1 MKFSILICTSFLFS
15 IQLLYAQDSL
25 INTITTDVVVRNYP
39 LNKIFPDSIYGMNIV
54 AGKKM
59 EVLFLNVRDMDL
71 STNNYRQVFRKT
83 PGIFVS
89 DHDASGLQTSIST
102 RGLSANRSWEF
113 NMRQN
118 GYDIAADPSG
128 YPEAYYSPT
137 LDAVASIE
145 VYRGSSALQYG
156 SQFGGMINYQLKDQI
171 GERPLTY
178 EGSHTAGS
186 FGLFN
191 SFNAIGGKQGAWTY
205 YGFMH
210 HRQSQGFR
218 ANSQYFTNTYFGK
231 LGYAWKQGKITLE
244 YTNSSYL
251 NQQAGG
257 LHDTMA
263 RQQADTSLRSRNW
276 FELPW
281 KMASLQLNH
290 AFNNGLKIHATL
302 NYLHGNRNSVGYM
315 KAINVADTFNT
326 AIGSY
331 NLRDV
336 DRDIYHTISSEIR
349 LSKSYKLGGK
359 SQVINAGIRYCMS
372 SINRLQ
378 KGIGTG
384 GSDFDLSVT
393 ADNSGQVYQRD
404 LDLQTQNTAI
414 FMENL
419 FSIGKKISIIPG
431 FRAESLQSSME
442 GRTNQVQQG
451 YLPDLSADRLIL
463 LGGLSTRYGFIKKN
477 NLNATLYANANQN
490 YRPVMYSELLPSS
503 TTEVVDANMKDVT
516 GYSSE
521 LGIKGNY
528 VVRKTVFTYDVN
540 AFYIRYNNKVG
551 TLQVNGNPFKTN
563 IGDLETKGLEF
574 YTEVSFLNPFSKAY
588 TEQLSFYVS
597 GTLQDARYKRWDNP
611 SIAGNEITSIVGKKA
626 EYAPSEIIRAGFEYK
641 LGIFSVNYQF
651 QYTSSCFTDA
661 SNTIEPNATATIG
674 RLPAY
679 RMHDLGMNVQLF
691 ENYQFKAGVNNLF
704 NEISLIRRVGG
715 YPGPGVL
722 TNQGRSIYFT
732 LSIKI

>member
-1 MKFSILICTSFLFS
+1 MRFSILICTSFLLS

-25 INTITTDVVVRNYP
+25 INAITTDVIVRNYP

-210 HRQSQGFR
+210 HRQAQGFR

-244 YTNSSYL
+244 YTNSYYL

-281 KMASLQLNH
+281 KMASIQLKH

-302 NYLHGNRNSVGYM
+302 NYLYGNRNSVGYM

-326 AIGSY
+326 ATGSY

-384 GSDFDLSVT
+384 GSDFDLSVR
-393 ADNSGQVYQRD
+393 ADNSGNLYQRD
-404 LDLQTQNTAI
+404 LDLQTQNAEETEKINQIKITNLDLEKEVGGFRFVAEAFGMELKNVVKFFI
-414 FMENL
+414 FLIVIVFDPLAVALIIAFNGLIEDKKKKQREILTEMMENDQKL
-419 FSIGKKISIIPG
+419 GLYDNLDELMEKNYEIYGDSGKIPPLEEEISVNVENIQQEQE
-431 FRAESLQSSME
+431 ESPNLQWEEYMH
-442 GRTNQVQQG
+442 
-451 YLPDLSADRLIL
+451 PD
-463 LGGLSTRYGFIKKN
+463 FPWNKKN
-477 NLNATLYANANQN
+477 LWINNPKAVQYWINTKKGS
-490 YRPVMYSELLPSS
+490 VKELSQIR
-503 TTEVVDANMKDVT
+503 TELENT
-516 GYSSE
+516 
-521 LGIKGNY
+521 
-528 VVRKTVFTYDVN
+528 KTY
-540 AFYIRYNNKVG
+540 
-551 TLQVNGNPFKTN
+551 
-563 IGDLETKGLEF
+563 
-574 YTEVSFLNPFSKAY
+574 
-588 TEQLSFYVS
+588 
-597 GTLQDARYKRWDNP
+597 
-611 SIAGNEITSIVGKKA
+611 
-626 EYAPSEIIRAGFEYK
+626 
-641 LGIFSVNYQF
+641 
-651 QYTSSCFTDA
+651 
-661 SNTIEPNATATIG
+661 
-674 RLPAY
+674 
-679 RMHDLGMNVQLF
+679 
-691 ENYQFKAGVNNLF
+691 
-704 NEISLIRRVGG
+704 
-715 YPGPGVL
+715 
-722 TNQGRSIYFT
+722 
-732 LSIKI
+732 